1 VPTAVLDAPPA
12 APPVSPRLDPVQ
24 AAAVAASGP
33 VLLLGAAGTGRTTT
47 VVAWAAARLGRGAGG
62 ALVVC
67 PTRPAA
73 RRVGD
78 LVARRV
84 GATLP
89 GPVARTPQSLAW
101 AVLREHAAREGSVP
115 PRLVT
120 GGETDL
126 LVADLLAGHEAAGE
140 DPWPDTVPSPT
151 RTTRAFRADLRE
163 LWSRVVERGLGPE
176 QLAALGRRHGRPEW
190 EAAAALLRER
200 SDIAGLRGDNAWDP
214 AEIVDEAAAVVRV
227 DPSLGDWARARIG
240 AGAGGLAVDD
250 AQDLTAAGWRLLTAL
265 APAGGDVLVTGDPDL
280 ATQGF
285 RGADPRRLVAAAE
298 ALAGPGRPVARLV
311 LGRSWRHDATLAA
324 VARAVSQRIGV
335 VTAVHRTPDPAAGG
349 VADGARDAAACPVS
363 VRALSCPDEAAEAAT
378 VAALLRAHRHD
389 PAGPLPWEA
398 MAVVVRSQ
406 ARAQAVRL
414 ACRHAGVPVVTPGAA
429 RPLRDEPA
437 AAVLLRAAV
446 VAGDPGRLDGDTL
459 RALVCGP
466 LGGGD
471 AVRWRRLVR
480 AVRPGAPVAEGGAA
494 VADAVRPLLDPAA
507 GDPPG
512 AAPWPGV
519 AADAWRPVARV
530 VRTLRAA
537 VGTGPDGRP
546 PSAVE
551 ALWAVWSAA
560 GLAEEWRS
568 TALVGGPG
576 ATVADADLDAVT
588 ALFEAAEQLV
598 DRLGPV
604 PVAELAARV
613 RDTAVRDDDLSRGG
627 DPGPAVTVTT
637 PAGAA
642 GREWDLVVVPGVQ
655 DGAWPDVR
663 VRGSVL
669 RTPELLDLL
678 DGRGGEGD
686 HRAETLDDELRLF
699 LVAVTRARR
708 HLVVTAVDGGSQRP
722 SRLFSLVAAHAA
734 GGGSAPAPA
743 WHGHRPDG
751 VVALLRRA
759 VLGAALPPGPP
770 AASLPDPPDPA
781 TAARLLARLAAA
793 GVPGAH
799 PDSWGWLR
807 RGTDPGPRH
816 DSATEVRVSPS
827 QVERFHTCPLQWYLG
842 RVAVGGPPEPV
853 RVLGT
858 LLHEAAQRHP
868 TGTPAELAERLLAE
882 VEAGWDRMG
891 LATPW
896 VDARERERARGMVE
910 RLAAWS
916 GGRDGDV
923 VDVRTEVEVDAV
935 VDGVR
940 VRGAVDRLERLAAG
954 DVRVVDVK
962 TGAPGTRAQAA
973 ENLQLAVYQLALQL
987 GGAGEPATVR
997 DAVLVHVGGPA
1008 ATAVERVQP
1017 GLAGEARERAR
1028 TAVTSAAEGMAGAGF
1043 PARPG
1048 SHCERCPVRTG
1059 CPAVAEGRPP
1069 GPAGRP

>member
-1 VPTAVLDAPPA
+1 MPTATLQAPPA
-12 APPVSPRLDPVQ
+12 TPATDPARRLDPVQ
-24 AAAVAASGP
+24 AAAVAARGP

-47 VVAWAAARLGRGAGG
+47 VVAWAAARLGRDAGG

-67 PTRPAA
+67 PTRAAA

-78 LVARRV
+78 LVARAV
-84 GATLP
+84 AATLP

-101 AVLREHAAREGSVP
+101 AVLREHAAREGLVP

-126 LVADLLAGHEAAGE
+126 LVADLLAGHEAAGD
-140 DPWPDTVPSPT
+140 DPWPDTVPPAT
-151 RTTRAFRADLRE
+151 RATRAFRADLRE
-163 LWSRVVERGLGPE
+163 LWSRVVERGLGPQ
-176 QLAALGRRHGRPEW
+176 QLADLGRRHGRPEW
-190 EAAAALLRER
+190 VVAATLLRER
-200 SDIAGLRGDNAWDP
+200 SEIAGLRGDNAWDP
-214 AEIVDEAAAVVRV
+214 AEIVDEAAALARA
-227 DPSLGDWARARIG
+227 DPSLGEWARSRVG
-240 AGAGGLAVDD
+240 ATAVAVDD

-265 APAGGDVLVTGDPDL
+265 APPGGDVLVAGDPDL

-285 RGADPRRLVAAAE
+285 RGASPRLLTDAAE
-298 ALAGPGRPVARLV
+298 ALAGPRRRAARLV
-311 LGRSWRHDATLAA
+311 LPTSWRHDAVLAA

-335 VTAVHRTPDPAAGG
+335 VTAVHRAPDPPGQGEATPDGG
-349 VADGARDAAACPVS
+349 PRPGS
-363 VRALSCPDEAAEAAT
+363 VRALTCPDGAAEAAT
-378 VAALLRAHRHD
+378 VAALLRAHHHD
-389 PAGPLPWEA
+389 RRSPLPWDA

-446 VAGDPGRLDGDTL
+446 VAGEPGRLDGETL
-459 RALVCGP
+459 RALACGP

-480 AVRPGAPVAEGGAA
+480 AVRPGAPVAEGAST
-494 VADAVRPLLDPAA
+494 VAEAVRPLLDPAA
-507 GDPPG
+507 GEPPQ
-512 AAPWPGV
+512 APPWPGV
-519 AADAWRPVARV
+519 APDAWRPVARV
-530 VRTLRAA
+530 LHALRPA
-537 VGTGPDGRP
+537 VGSRPPGRP
-546 PSAVE
+546 ASAVD
-551 ALWAVWSAA
+551 ALWAVWSAT
-560 GLAEEWRS
+560 GLAEEWRA
-568 TALVGGPG
+568 TALAGGPG
-576 ATVADADLDAVT
+576 AAVADADLDAVT
-588 ALFEAAEQLV
+588 ALFETAEHLV

-604 PVAELAARV
+604 PVAELAARI
-613 RDTAVRDDDLSRGG
+613 RDTAVRDDDLARGG

-642 GREWDLVVVPGVQ
+642 GREWDLVVVAGVQ
-655 DGAWPDVR
+655 DGAWPDLR

-669 RTPELLDLL
+669 RTPDLLDVL
-678 DGRGGEGD
+678 DGRGGGGD

-699 LVAVTRARR
+699 QVAVTRARR
-708 HLVVTAVDGGSQRP
+708 YLVVTAVDGDSQRP
-722 SRLFSLVAAHAA
+722 SRLFSLVAGHAA
-734 GGGSAPAPA
+734 GGPDVPFPA

-759 VLGAALPPGPP
+759 VVGSPVALGAAVAPWT
-770 AASLPDPPDPA
+770 DPPDPA

-807 RGTDPGPRH
+807 QGTDPRPRH
-816 DSATEVRVSPS
+816 DSASGVRVSPS

-853 RVLGT
+853 RVLGV

-868 TGTPAELAERLLAE
+868 TGTPGELADRLLAE
-882 VEAGWDRMG
+882 IEAGWDRMG
-891 LATPW
+891 LTTPW
-896 VDARERERARGMVE
+896 VAARERERARGMVE
-910 RLAAWS
+910 RLARWAA
-916 GGRDGDV
+916 GRDGDV
-923 VDVRTEVEVDAV
+923 VDVLTEVEVDAV

-940 VRGAVDRLERLAAG
+940 VRGSVDRLERLSGG
-954 DVRVVDVK
+954 DVRVVDLK
-962 TGAPGTRAQAA
+962 TGAPGTKAQAV
-973 ENLQLAVYQLALQL
+973 ENLQLAVYQLALQM
-987 GGAGEPATVR
+987 GGAGPPATVR

-1008 ATAVERVQP
+1008 TAAVERMQP
-1017 GLAGEARERAR
+1017 GLAGDARERAR
-1028 TAVTSAAEGMAGAGF
+1028 VAVTTAAEGMAGAAF

-1048 SHCERCPVRTG
+1048 AQCERCAVRTG

-1069 GPAGRP
+1069 GPAGPGPS